1 MWQKCRG
8 EVGRGHRF
16 QIKCN
21 VVLSPLVQI
30 RNPKPR
36 EGKSRTQIGREKTVR
51 FLFSSAQDRRGRKGT
66 IANRKSCHS
75 SCLHSRGTRSMK
87 LFTGVEASEFE
98 SLLEE
103 NRVCLLSHSKFFNFM

>member
-16 QIKCN
+16 QVKCN
-21 VVLSPLVQI
+21 IVLSPLVQI

-36 EGKSRTQIGREKTVR
+36 EGKSRTQIGRENMVR
-51 FLFSSAQDRRGRKGT
+51 FLFSSPGTKEGERVLLPKGNHAT
-66 IANRKSCHS
+66 AAATAAAM
-75 SCLHSRGTRSMK
+75 HSRGTRSMK
-87 LFTGVEASEFE
+87 VTTGVEPSDFE

-103 NRVCLLSHSKFFNFM
+103 NRVCLLSLQ